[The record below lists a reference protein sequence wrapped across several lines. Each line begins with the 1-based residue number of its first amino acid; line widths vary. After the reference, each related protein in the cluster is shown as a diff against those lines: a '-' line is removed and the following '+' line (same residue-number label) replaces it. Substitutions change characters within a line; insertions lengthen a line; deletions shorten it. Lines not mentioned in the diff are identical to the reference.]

1 MAAFAYIGDAVQAAG
16 FRLIGAQ
23 CWVPEPGAE
32 RAAFLAARRSAEA
45 VFITPAI
52 AEKLPRVDLD
62 LALAAGRPLLLL
74 VPAPGAGPSPLDP
87 AERVRAQL
95 GLER

>member
-1 MAAFAYIGDAVQAAG
+1 MAAFAYVGDAVQAAG

-23 CWVPEPGAE
+23 CWVPDPGSE
-32 RAAFLAARRSAEA
+32 RAAFRAARAAAEA
-45 VFITPAI
+45 VFITSAI
-52 AEKLPRVDLD
+52 AEKLPRVELD
-62 LALAAGRPLLLL
+62 AALAAGRPLLLL
-74 VPAPGAGPSPLDP
+74 IPTPGAGPSPLDP